1 MISEEKI
8 VEAALQK
15 FPGDDIE
22 VVDTRGT
29 QDHYSIQ
36 IVSKQ
41 FAGKSLV
48 EQHRM
53 VQAAISPLFNEG
65 LHAIEIFTKVPK

>member
-1 MISEEKI
+1 
-8 VEAALQK
+8 
-15 FPGDDIE
+15 
-22 VVDTRGT
+22 VDTRGT

-36 IVSKQ
+36 IVSNQ